1 MKTLPPLCSRVQW
14 MQETRTFPSRSF
26 QWCVH
31 HTLALSLS
39 CYVQFVLCSTFYA
52 CAVCVHVQC
61 MYMCSV
67 CTCAVY
73 VHVQCVYMCSVCTCA
88 VCVHVQCVYM
98 CSVCT
103 CAVCVH
109 VQCVYMCSLCK
120 TVFLY
125 SFPVAPP
132 HTRSHTPLSCVQ
144 LDCFHPSLLMHEL
157 MAKVMWN
164 CMLTPAMQKDRTF
177 NARADF
183 ICPTNSTLLYT
194 Y

>member
-1 MKTLPPLCSRVQW
+1 
-14 MQETRTFPSRSF
+14 
-26 QWCVH
+26 
-31 HTLALSLS
+31 
-39 CYVQFVLCSTFYA
+39 
-52 CAVCVHVQC
+52 
-61 MYMCSV
+61 MCSV
-67 CTCAVY
+67 CTCAVC

-109 VQCVYMCSLCK
+109 VQCVYMCSVCTCAVCVK
-120 TVFLY
+120 Q
-125 SFPVAPP
+125 SFSIRSLLPPPPPP
-132 HTRSHTPLSCVQ
+132 HMLTHTPLSCVQ

-164 CMLTPAMQKDRTF
+164 CMLTPAVQNDRTF

-194 Y
+194 LSY